1 MYGVLIALVLS
12 LCLSA
17 EGLAAGAV
25 DYSKCAEFINNP
37 PSEEGEANSGYR
49 FRRSGPFVKDGLRRI
64 PFRLRKDGSIEI
76 DDDVL
81 SKETR
86 LNENGVETVIYYKS
100 PTWEELISGHL
111 GTKTPRTAKVIIRRN
126 IYGNISEIIED
137 QNLLE
142 EEIEAMRAASPAWK
156 TLNLSPIINDRF
168 FAYIAMRTEFEMMN
182 GQCVPTRSVDVLLR
196 ETPEGDRKTENVR
209 YNTKLC
215 RDIHAFRDENP
226 RAKAAIDSG
235 LNKKLQNIFSSND
248 ELLGLTPGTIPFLSK
263 AEVDENLKE
272 VFGPSNP
279 KLSLILQMYIGYH
292 AGKKVKRLNQ
302 EAVGMSPVI
311 AGYMMMANC
320 YYQRLYR
327 FFNDST
333 IWLGD
338 EGKNAKGVSER
349 GLTTAQTSESVI
361 TGQPPVPNSAG
372 GNRRGTAGGG
382 PCQVPGYPNPPGGVA
397 NLGFSWCPASVTLQV
412 RSFAL
417 QAAGAQCAI
426 ATGSSS
432 TPEQIKARHQEI
444 NAACDRLEA
453 LASRLGGGASCR
465 CPPGLRP

>member
-25 DYSKCAEFINNP
+25 DYSKCAEFFNNP

-64 PFRLRKDGSIEI
+64 PFSLRKDGSIEV
-76 DDDVL
+76 DDDVI

-100 PTWEELISGHL
+100 PPWEELISGHL

-156 TLNLSPIINDRF
+156 TLNLRSNDRF
-168 FAYIAMRTEFEMMN
+168 FAYIATRTEFEMMN
-182 GQCVPTRSVDVLLR
+182 GQCVPTQSVDVLLR

-215 RDIHAFRDENP
+215 RDINAFLDENLALESAFNT
-226 RAKAAIDSG
+226 R
-235 LNKKLQNIFSSND
+235 LNKKMQNIFSSNE
-248 ELLGLTPGTIPFLSK
+248 ELVGLTPRTIPFLSK
-263 AEVDENLKE
+263 AEVDANLKE
-272 VFGPSNP
+272 IFSSSKPQ
-279 KLSLILQMYIGYH
+279 LSLLLQMYAGYY
-292 AGKKVKRLNQ
+292 AGEKVKRLNQ
-302 EAVGMSPVI
+302 ELWGMSPVI

-320 YYQRLYR
+320 YYQRLTP
-327 FFNDST
+327 FFRDHT

-338 EGKNAKGVSER
+338 EGENAKGVSER
-349 GLTTAQTSESVI
+349 GLMTAQTSESVI

-372 GNRRGTAGGG
+372 GNTRGTAGGG

-432 TPEQIKARHQEI
+432 TPEQIKARHREI